1 MLNGM
6 VKLVKIEREDTELT
20 KQAVISLEKQKS
32 LKDGTHNTPEV
43 NAALQ
48 EIFHGKCYICEN
60 QEPSSYQIDHFEPY
74 KNDKDLKFKWSNL
87 FLACAHCNNIKGDRY
102 YPILDCTKVDIDEFI
117 KFRTNANIII
127 SEELEIKAVDDSVE
141 TKNTCELL
149 NEVYY
154 GSTPQKKAEAN
165 LLRRKL
171 INDLI
176 QFGTYI
182 RKYRTALGKSKIDL
196 SKKIELELKNTSEFT
211 AFKRWIIRD
220 NPKICADFIDCW
232 K

>member
-1 MLNGM
+1 M

-102 YPILDCTKVDIDEFI
+102 YPILDCTKVDIDDIIEF
-117 KFRTNANIII
+117 KLVGNPII
-127 SEELEIKAVDDSVE
+127 SEELAIIATKNDDEI
-141 TKNTCELL
+141 KNTCDLL
-149 NEVYY
+149 HDVYY
-154 GSTPQKKAEAN
+154 GTTQQKIIEAN
-165 LLRRKL
+165 ILRNRLFKE
-171 INDLI
+171 IN
-176 QFGTYI
+176 QFGAYI
-182 RKYRTALGKSKIDL
+182 RKYTRASGDYKKDLSSKI
-196 SKKIELELKNTSEFT
+196 KLELKNTSEFT

-220 NPKICADFIDCW
+220 NPKVCADFIDCW